1 MISVEVKKIMGNAYL
16 GLNRL
21 AKFRSRPHERILDDS
36 FLLEEEK
43 KGYGYETG
51 DRFLPY
57 KWQDLY
63 SRERREIEV
72 STIVMEND
80 HVRAEFYPR
89 YGMRLASL
97 IQKDGSGEILFS
109 NPVLQF
115 GNLAIRRAWFS
126 GGIEWNFGQLGHS
139 FTSCEP
145 LFVSRM
151 KDENGEEFLRAFEY
165 ERQKGLYW
173 SIDFHLGR
181 DDRFLFAYGRFVNPR
196 DLKQPFYYWTNIAVP
211 EEKGMR
217 IYSGTN
223 DVIFIDSRSLMS
235 EDAVRVMAHGRLP
248 YLGIK
253 EGVDYTYPENFTDYS
268 NEYFFQNPARTDASW
283 EAAAYRG
290 GRVFFDRC
298 DEALRYHKMFCWGGE
313 PGGRHWRD
321 YLSEEG
327 KGDYVE
333 LQAGFSPTQ
342 VHGEDIAAHSMRDF
356 IQCFGLFTASS
367 DFTDGDYDS
376 CRNEIYGKIES
387 LVPQAELAER
397 KQRYAASSSL
407 VPGDFLQYGSGY
419 GALEAVRDSSI
430 TPDGF
435 YFPHDS
441 IKDEERVWLGVLE
454 GRTPPPEDI
463 PSSYMTDERWKPYIE
478 KLDDKNFSTF
488 NILGVMALEAEKDDE
503 AGRYFRTSL
512 SLKENAFAYRC
523 LAVMRKM
530 QGMHDEAVS
539 LMKKAV
545 SLDSSREMAEEY
557 ASLLIDRKMY
567 GEAWE
572 YYLSLDEDVRSD
584 ERLSITMMPAA
595 CALGRK
601 DFLKAQFERDFAV
614 IREGERNYTDSYF
627 AYQAMN
633 EAEKNG
639 IPYTQ
644 ELVRRFEKENRIPFR
659 HEFRLG

>member
-36 FLLEEEK
+36 FLPEEEK

-63 SRERREIEV
+63 SRERSEIEV
-72 STIVMEND
+72 RTIVMEND
-80 HVRAEFYPR
+80 HVRAEFYPQ

-139 FTSCEP
+139 FATCEP

-151 KDENGEEFLRAFEY
+151 KDENGEEFLRTFEY

-196 DLKQPFYYWTNIAVP
+196 DEKQPFYYWTNIAVP

-268 NEYFFQNPARTDASW
+268 NEYFFQNPARADASW
-283 EAAAYRG
+283 EAAAYCG

-298 DEALRYHKMFCWGGE
+298 DESLRYHKMFCWGGE

-321 YLSEEG
+321 YLCEEG

-342 VHGEDIAAHSMRDF
+342 VHGEDIAAHSTRDF
-356 IQCFGLFTASS
+356 IQCFGLFTGSS
-367 DFTDGDYDS
+367 DFTHGDYDS
-376 CRNEIYGKIES
+376 GKNGIYGKIES
-387 LVPQAELAER
+387 LVSRTELSER

-435 YFPHDS
+435 YFPPDY

-454 GRTPPPEDI
+454 GRTPPPDDI

-478 KLDDKNFSTF
+478 KLDGKNFSTF

-503 AGRYFRTSL
+503 AETYFRTSL

-530 QGMHDEAVS
+530 QGMDDEAVS

-545 SLDSSREMAEEY
+545 TLDSCREMAEEY
-557 ASLLIDRKMY
+557 AALLIDRKLY
-567 GEAWE
+567 EEAWE
-572 YYLSLDEDVRSD
+572 YYFSLDEDVRSD

-601 DFLKAQFERDFAV
+601 DFLESQFERDFAV

-644 ELVRRFEKENRIPFR
+644 ELVRRFEEENRIPFR

>member
-36 FLLEEEK
+36 FLPEEEK

-63 SRERREIEV
+63 SRERSEIEV
-72 STIVMEND
+72 RTIVMEND
-80 HVRAEFYPR
+80 HVRAEFYPQ

-139 FTSCEP
+139 FATCEP

-151 KDENGEEFLRAFEY
+151 KDENGEEFLRTFEY

-196 DLKQPFYYWTNIAVP
+196 DEKQPFYYWTNIAVP

-268 NEYFFQNPARTDASW
+268 NEYFFQNPARADASW
-283 EAAAYRG
+283 EAAAYCG

-298 DEALRYHKMFCWGGE
+298 DESLRYHKMFCWGGE
-313 PGGRHWRD
+313 PGGWHWRD
-321 YLSEEG
+321 YLCEEG

-356 IQCFGLFTASS
+356 IQCFGLFTGSS
-367 DFTDGDYDS
+367 DFTHGDYDS
-376 CRNEIYGKIES
+376 GKNGIYEKIES
-387 LVPQAELAER
+387 LVPQAELSER

-435 YFPHDS
+435 YFPPDS

-454 GRTPPPEDI
+454 GRTPPPDDI

-478 KLDDKNFSTF
+478 KLDGKNFSTF

-503 AGRYFRTSL
+503 AETYFRTSL

-523 LAVMRKM
+523 LAIMRKM
-530 QGMHDEAVS
+530 QGMDDEAVS

-545 SLDSSREMAEEY
+545 SLDSCREMAEEY

-572 YYLSLDEDVRSD
+572 YYFSLDEDVRSD

-601 DFLKAQFERDFAV
+601 DFLEAQFERDFAV

>member
-36 FLLEEEK
+36 FLLEKEK

-72 STIVMEND
+72 STIVMENE

-173 SIDFHLGR
+173 FIDFHLGR

-196 DLKQPFYYWTNIAVP
+196 DVKQPFYYWTNIAVP

-268 NEYFFQNPARTDASW
+268 NEYFFQNPARADASW
-283 EAAAYRG
+283 EAAAYCG

-298 DEALRYHKMFCWGGE
+298 DESLRYHKMFCWGGE

-321 YLSEEG
+321 YLCEEG

-356 IQCFGLFTASS
+356 IQCFGLFTGSS
-367 DFTDGDYDS
+367 DFTHGDYDS
-376 CRNEIYGKIES
+376 GKNGIYEKIES
-387 LVPQAELAER
+387 LVPQAELSER

-419 GALEAVRDSSI
+419 GALEALRDSSI

-435 YFPHDS
+435 YFPPDS

-503 AGRYFRTSL
+503 ADRYFRTSL

-539 LMKKAV
+539 LMKEAV
-545 SLDSSREMAEEY
+545 SLDFSREMAEEY

-601 DFLKAQFERDFAV
+601 DFLEAQFERDFAV

>member
-36 FLLEEEK
+36 FLPEEEK

-63 SRERREIEV
+63 SRERSEIEV
-72 STIVMEND
+72 RTIVMEND
-80 HVRAEFYPR
+80 HVRAEFYPQ

-139 FTSCEP
+139 FATCEP

-151 KDENGEEFLRAFEY
+151 KDENGEEFLRTFEY

-196 DLKQPFYYWTNIAVP
+196 DEKQPFYYWTNIAVP

-268 NEYFFQNPARTDASW
+268 NEYFFQNPARADASW
-283 EAAAYRG
+283 EAAAYCG

-298 DEALRYHKMFCWGGE
+298 DESLRYHKMFCWGGE

-321 YLSEEG
+321 YLCEEG

-356 IQCFGLFTASS
+356 IQCFGLFTGSS
-367 DFTDGDYDS
+367 DFTHGDYDS
-376 CRNEIYGKIES
+376 GKNGIYEKIES
-387 LVPQAELAER
+387 LVPQAELFER

-435 YFPHDS
+435 YFPPDS

-454 GRTPPPEDI
+454 GRTPPPDDI

-478 KLDDKNFSTF
+478 KLDGKNFSTF

-503 AGRYFRTSL
+503 AETYFRTSL

-523 LAVMRKM
+523 LAIMRKM
-530 QGMHDEAVS
+530 QGMDDEAVS

-545 SLDSSREMAEEY
+545 SLDSCREMAEEY

-572 YYLSLDEDVRSD
+572 YYFSLDEDVRSD

-601 DFLKAQFERDFAV
+601 DFLEAQFERDFAV

>member
-36 FLLEEEK
+36 FLPEEEK

-63 SRERREIEV
+63 SRERSEIEV
-72 STIVMEND
+72 RTIVMEND
-80 HVRAEFYPR
+80 HVRAEFYPQ

-139 FTSCEP
+139 FATCEP

-151 KDENGEEFLRAFEY
+151 KDENGEEFLRTFEY

-196 DLKQPFYYWTNIAVP
+196 DEKQPFYYWTNIAVP

-268 NEYFFQNPARTDASW
+268 NEYFFQNPARADASW
-283 EAAAYRG
+283 EAAAYCG

-298 DEALRYHKMFCWGGE
+298 DESLRYHKMFCWGGE

-321 YLSEEG
+321 YLCEEG

-356 IQCFGLFTASS
+356 IQCFGLFTGSS
-367 DFTDGDYDS
+367 DFTHGDYDS
-376 CRNEIYGKIES
+376 GKNGIYEKIES
-387 LVPQAELAER
+387 LVPQAELSER

-435 YFPHDS
+435 YFPPDS

-454 GRTPPPEDI
+454 GRTPPPDDI

-478 KLDDKNFSTF
+478 KLDGKNFSTF

-503 AGRYFRTSL
+503 AETYFRTSL

-523 LAVMRKM
+523 LAIMRKM
-530 QGMHDEAVS
+530 QGMDDEAVS

-545 SLDSSREMAEEY
+545 SLDSCREMAEEY

-572 YYLSLDEDVRSD
+572 YYFSLDEDVRSD

-601 DFLKAQFERDFAV
+601 DFLEAQFERDFAV

>member
-1 MISVEVKKIMGNAYL
+1 MEV
-16 GLNRL
+16 
-21 AKFRSRPHERILDDS
+21 
-36 FLLEEEK
+36 
-43 KGYGYETG
+43 G
-51 DRFLPY
+51 DTFP
-57 KWQDLY
+57 D
-63 SRERREIEV
+63 
-72 STIVMEND
+72 
-80 HVRAEFYPR
+80 F
-89 YGMRLASL
+89 
-97 IQKDGSGEILFS
+97 
-109 NPVLQF
+109 VL
-115 GNLAIRRAWFS
+115 
-126 GGIEWNFGQLGHS
+126 
-139 FTSCEP
+139 
-145 LFVSRM
+145 

-196 DLKQPFYYWTNIAVP
+196 DEKQPFYYWTNIAVP

-268 NEYFFQNPARTDASW
+268 NEYFFQNPARADASW

-298 DEALRYHKMFCWGGE
+298 DESLRYHKMFCWGGE

-321 YLSEEG
+321 YLCEEG

-342 VHGEDIAAHSMRDF
+342 VHGEDIAAHSTRDF
-356 IQCFGLFTASS
+356 IQCFGLFTGSS
-367 DFTDGDYDS
+367 EFTHGDYDS
-376 CRNEIYGKIES
+376 GQNGIYGKIES
-387 LVPQAELAER
+387 LVSRAELSER

-435 YFPHDS
+435 YFPPDS

-454 GRTPPPEDI
+454 GRTPPPDDI

-478 KLDDKNFSTF
+478 KLDGKNFSTF

-503 AGRYFRTSL
+503 AETYFKTSL

-523 LAVMRKM
+523 LAIMRKM
-530 QGMHDEAVS
+530 QGVYDEAVS

-545 SLDSSREMAEEY
+545 TLDSSREMAEEY
-557 ASLLIDRKMY
+557 AALLIDRKLY
-567 GEAWE
+567 EEAWE
-572 YYLSLDEDVRSD
+572 YYFSLDEDVISD

-601 DFLKAQFERDFAV
+601 DFLEAQFERDFAV